1 MGIISNQDKW
11 CAIVN
16 SFAASSKA
24 TSLWS
29 SAEDRLRSDGIN
41 FHAFFTGEAGNATTL
56 AFAACAQGYRKFIA
70 VGGDGT
76 IHDVLDGIM
85 SFVDKE
91 FSVYLQDFTLAVIPV
106 GSGNDWIKTTG
117 VPKDIIKAASLLKY
131 GRISRQ
137 DVVRASILDKA
148 SLPEEKPVSVSYM
161 ANVGGVGLDARV
173 CVKVNRAKR
182 EGKKGKILYVLALL
196 DCILHRD
203 PASAYVICDGRKA
216 YEGGFLS
223 ISFGIGKYSGGG
235 MRQTPDAVVDDG
247 LLDMT
252 LIPDLPLLKIAKE
265 APKLFNGKL
274 LNVPEVVTSRARTIE
289 VIPIEGAVE
298 GGEPVEVD
306 GEVVGNSPVRFEIL
320 ENQLNIIVPHRS
332 TL

>member
-29 SAEDRLRSDGIN
+29 RAEDRLRSDGIN

-161 ANVGGVGLDARV
+161 ANVGGVGLDARICEMV
-173 CVKVNRAKR
+173 NAAKVQGKR
-182 EGKKGKILYVLALL
+182 GKILYVRAL
-196 DCILHRD
+196 IYNIIHRSTL
-203 PASAYVICDGRKA
+203 SAKVVCDGKEVFA
-216 YEGGFLS
+216 GPYLS
-223 ISFGIGKYSGGG
+223 MAFGIGKYSGGG
-235 MRQTPDAVVDDG
+235 MRQTPGAVPDDG
-247 LLDMT
+247 LLDMSI
-252 LIPDLPLLKIAKE
+252 IPDLPIMKIAKE
-265 APKLFNGKL
+265 APKLFTGQLDTVKELVTARGKSIIVL
-274 LNVPEVVTSRARTIE
+274 PDDDSALT
-289 VIPIEGAVE
+289 
-298 GGEPVEVD
+298 EVD
-306 GEVVGNSPVRFEIL
+306 GEIVGMAPVRFDIL
-320 ENQLNIIVPHRS
+320 DSQLNILIP
-332 TL
+332 

>member
-1 MGIISNQDKW
+1 MASLTKSNTW
-11 CAIVN
+11 YVVVN
-16 SFAASSKA
+16 VFAASSTA
-24 TSLWS
+24 MSRWDI
-29 SAEDRLRSDGIN
+29 ARARLDADGVSYE
-41 FHAFFTGEAGNATTL
+41 AVFTGPDGNATELT
-56 AFAACAQGYRKFIA
+56 AAAGAKGYRQFIA

-76 IHDVLDGIM
+76 LHDVLQGIM
-85 SFVDKE
+85 SCVGDSDISGQLIKI
-91 FSVYLQDFTLAVIPV
+91 SDFTLGVIPL
-106 GSGNDWIKTTG
+106 GSGNDWIKTYG
-117 VPKDIIKAASLLKY
+117 IPRDIQEAASLFTH
-131 GRISRQ
+131 GMISRQ
-137 DVVRASILDKA
+137 DIVRVSMLDQD
-148 SLPEEKPVSVSYM
+148 SNVREVRYM

-274 LNVPEVVTSRARTIE
+274 LNVPEVVTSRAKTIE